1 MFFGWES
8 DTIDPCALCAT
19 DQTPDG
25 QIAPGASTIATSY
38 PPAATKKGASDT
50 SFGTIAVVIETLR
63 NAEEERVETPQMGGE
78 RQYEAWLMHTNV
90 FLSFDVNKNYSRAP
104 LTPKSFGFD
113 IICQITLVQGQLI
126 VAGAC
131 VGRSRR
137 SLKRGRP
144 RHDFQQREDGVLC
157 VGR

>member
-1 MFFGWES
+1 M
-8 DTIDPCALCAT
+8 
-19 DQTPDG
+19 
-25 QIAPGASTIATSY
+25 
-38 PPAATKKGASDT
+38 
-50 SFGTIAVVIETLR
+50 VIETLR

-126 VAGAC
+126 VAGAMASA
-131 VGRSRR
+131 RQ
-137 SLKRGRP
+137 LQKN
-144 RHDFQQREDGVLC
+144 
-157 VGR
+157 

>member
-1 MFFGWES
+1 MRYG
-8 DTIDPCALCAT
+8 
-19 DQTPDG
+19 PD
-25 QIAPGASTIATSY
+25 ARWANCTGASTIATSY

-126 VAGAC
+126 VAGAY
-131 VGRSRR
+131 RI
-137 SLKRGRP
+137 LKNG
-144 RHDFQQREDGVLC
+144 
-157 VGR
+157 